1 MALAALKEE
10 LTCFLCPN
18 MYTDDLTHLKCGH
31 SFCRECLEY
40 VLETQSASAN
50 FKGFT
55 CPECR
60 EELEMLPM
68 PQKNVSL
75 HKIAKHVLS
84 AKQEKAVVETL
95 CTYCIHSQVPAIRSC
110 LLCEA
115 SLCNDHLKVHSKS
128 KEHILIEPMTSTAN
142 RKCSIHDNALL
153 YYCTEDTSC
162 VCVSCSLAGEHKG
175 HHIESLNEASE
186 RIKESLRDL
195 LRNLTLKR
203 QETKRGLQTLQN
215 VKTDMMEKAVRIKDM
230 ITTLFSDIRRQLDL
244 LQSKVFCE
252 LSSEEERV
260 SLSISDLI
268 KQLETEKDK
277 MSVEIN
283 QIEEMCNMTDP
294 LALLQAG
301 KSSFPGMDKKILN
314 EERNVLHSINGLD
327 EGLIAATFYKGL
339 ADIVTGIKRKSYVAA
354 DLDILLDVN
363 TAANSLDISADLRLS
378 SCSVN
383 WNNYTKTPQRFQSHQ
398 VLSTRSFCTGQHY
411 WEVETARTG
420 AFRLGV
426 VYATIDRQGGPSF
439 IGNNDKSWGLRRC
452 KNKYSFRYDQV
463 KVKIPH
469 KPSSQTLAIFL
480 DYEAGQLSFY
490 ELSDPIRHLYT
501 VKTTFTEPVHPA
513 FFICNNCWIRI
524 IT

>member
-1 MALAALKEE
+1 
-10 LTCFLCPN
+10 
-18 MYTDDLTHLKCGH
+18 
-31 SFCRECLEY
+31 
-40 VLETQSASAN
+40 
-50 FKGFT
+50 
-55 CPECR
+55 
-60 EELEMLPM
+60 
-68 PQKNVSL
+68 
-75 HKIAKHVLS
+75 
-84 AKQEKAVVETL
+84 
-95 CTYCIHSQVPAIRSC
+95 
-110 LLCEA
+110 
-115 SLCNDHLKVHSKS
+115 
-128 KEHILIEPMTSTAN
+128 MT
-142 RKCSIHDNALL
+142 
-153 YYCTEDTSC
+153 
-162 VCVSCSLAGEHKG
+162 
-175 HHIESLNEASE
+175 
-186 RIKESLRDL
+186 
-195 LRNLTLKR
+195 
-203 QETKRGLQTLQN
+203 
-215 VKTDMMEKAVRIKDM
+215 EKAVRIKDM

-260 SLSISDLI
+260 SLSISDPI

-283 QIEEMCNMTDP
+283 QIDEMCNMTDL

-314 EERNVLHSINGLD
+314 EKRDALHSINGLD

-339 ADIVTGIKRKSYVAA
+339 ADIVTGIKRRSYVAA

-363 TAANSLDISADLRLS
+363 TAANSLAISADLRLS
-378 SCSVN
+378 SSSVIEN
-383 WNNYTKTPQRFQSHQ
+383 DYTETPQRFQSHQ
-398 VLSTRSFCTGQHY
+398 VLSTRSLSTGQHY

-420 AFRLGV
+420 TFRLGV
-426 VYATIDRQGGPSF
+426 VYASIDRQGGTSF

-452 KNKYSFRYDQV
+452 KNQYSFRYDQV
-463 KVKIPH
+463 NVKIPH

-513 FFICNNCWIRI
+513 FLICDNCWIRI